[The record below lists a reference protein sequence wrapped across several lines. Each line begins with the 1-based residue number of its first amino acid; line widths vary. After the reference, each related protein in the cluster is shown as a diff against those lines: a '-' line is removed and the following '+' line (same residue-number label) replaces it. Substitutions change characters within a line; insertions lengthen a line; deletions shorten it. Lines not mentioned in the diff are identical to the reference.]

1 MSFFISTK
9 SVLTA
14 KEYLIVHHVCIYYIH
29 SRSAISSQQSTPR
42 QTPLQTKTLNL
53 GEFVGSVPTTPIRGS
68 SPRSVSASSSL
79 SSSSSG
85 GKQKQRTHSRSK
97 QLSAA
102 SSTG

>member
-1 MSFFISTK
+1 MYI
-9 SVLTA
+9 
-14 KEYLIVHHVCIYYIH
+14 YIH

-79 SSSSSG
+79 SSSSG

-102 SSTG
+102 SSTGGFDVTVKPA